1 MLSPS
6 AGTDKVRK
14 RHNLDVKTM
23 NSPEAQSEHKR
34 KVPAPRDN
42 TKRPGTKV
50 NSVRTREKRNPNP
63 QLPCYPTQRS
73 SKGSPILYI
82 MAIGACVLL
91 GGSYAMYLS
100 TSAQET
106 WYAAPATDATF
117 EPTPVSVTQPKPA
130 PVKEAL
136 SNSSPLTSSGTAR
149 LPVRPNA
156 VIDVPHVGLR
166 NIPDIHM
173 KASPAS
179 LKRGE
184 RVEVLKKISGKG
196 PAWVKIRTKG
206 GKVGWVIAS
215 VVSPKKAG

>member
-1 MLSPS
+1 MS
-6 AGTDKVRK
+6 
-14 RHNLDVKTM
+14 
-23 NSPEAQSEHKR
+23 SPETRSEPKR
-34 KVPAPRDN
+34 KTPAPRGN
-42 TKRPGTKV
+42 AKRLPTNMTSARAK
-50 NSVRTREKRNPNP
+50 EKRDQNP
-63 QLPCYPTQRS
+63 QPSRHQTSSS
-73 SKGSPILYI
+73 SKGSPVLYI

-100 TSAQET
+100 TSAHET
-106 WYAAPATDATF
+106 WYAAPSTDVSF
-117 EPTPVSVTQPKPA
+117 EPTPVSLTQPKPA
-130 PVKEAL
+130 PVKEVP
-136 SNSSPLTSSGTAR
+136 SNSAPLTSSGTAR
-149 LPVRPNA
+149 QPVRPNA

-166 NIPDIHM
+166 NVPDIHM
-173 KASPAS
+173 KASPAG